1 VAEDFEA
8 GFLTFLSITIQYTVN
23 VIIINA
29 CGKVDG
35 MRIGR
40 GN

>member
-1 VAEDFEA
+1 LTEVFET
-8 GFLTFLSITIQYTVN
+8 GFLTFLSVTIQYTVD
-23 VIIINA
+23 IIVINA
-29 CGKVDG
+29 CGEVDG